1 MAGTVV
7 SVLGAVLLLGT
18 GRLALGATVVT
29 LSVLTDALDGTMAR
43 MSGGSTRWGA
53 FLDSSLDRFADGA
66 VLASLA
72 FWFATGGDDDVLCAV
87 ALVSLVLGSITSYV
101 KARAQSLDMTC
112 DVGIVER
119 TERLVL
125 ALFGALRGRARAR
138 GRAARV
144 PVGAGRAERRHRRPA
159 AGRGAP
165 ASGPAVVVS
174 LLPERV
180 AALLTDG
187 AYAGGW
193 GLVKALPEPVA
204 VRLFDVGADLAWRR
218 GGRGVDRLAREPRPG
233 RTRRR
238 T

>member
-1 MAGTVV
+1 MFNLRPAASAVTEPVSRSLLRAGVGANAVTVAGTVV
-7 SVLGAVLLLGT
+7 SVVGAVLLLGT

-101 KARAQSLDMTC
+101 KARAQSLGMTC

-125 ALFGALRGRARAR
+125 ALLGAFLTGLGLDLAL
-138 GRAARV
+138 
-144 PVGAGRAERRHRRPA
+144 PVGLWVLAVLSAVTVGQRLVEVRRQ
-159 AGRGAP
+159 
-165 ASGPAVVVS
+165 AV
-174 LLPERV
+174 LLSS
-180 AALLTDG
+180 
-187 AYAGGW
+187 
-193 GLVKALPEPVA
+193 
-204 VRLFDVGADLAWRR
+204 
-218 GGRGVDRLAREPRPG
+218 
-233 RTRRR
+233 
-238 T
+238 

>member
-1 MAGTVV
+1 MFNLRPAVSAVTEPLGRSLLRAGVGANAVTVAGTVV
-7 SVLGAVLLLGT
+7 SVVGAVLLLGT

-29 LSVLTDALDGTMAR
+29 LAVLTDALDGTMAR

-125 ALFGALRGRARAR
+125 ALLGAFLTGLGLDLAL
-138 GRAARV
+138 
-144 PVGAGRAERRHRRPA
+144 PVGLWVLAVLSAVTVGQRLVEVRRQ
-159 AGRGAP
+159 
-165 ASGPAVVVS
+165 AV
-174 LLPERV
+174 LLSS
-180 AALLTDG
+180 
-187 AYAGGW
+187 
-193 GLVKALPEPVA
+193 
-204 VRLFDVGADLAWRR
+204 
-218 GGRGVDRLAREPRPG
+218 
-233 RTRRR
+233 
-238 T
+238 